1 MEAEIKNPI
10 GYARTSTRDQDINL
24 QINQLKA
31 IGIPDECIFF
41 DFGVSGSVPAER
53 RQGYRQLIG
62 YAKTHEVG
70 AIYCFEISR
79 LGRTAMETLKLV
91 ETWENSGVRVISL
104 SPAEAWSKNCD
115 PLFRELIVH
124 MMSWVANMERRML
137 KERVK
142 AGVQEYKDKHG
153 RWGKKPRE
161 PNQAKVEK
169 MYSQGMKLAEIARE
183 MKIPQSTLYK
193 WWGIWQDEKRVEFV
207 ENVK

>member
-1 MEAEIKNPI
+1 MEDFKNPI
-10 GYARTSTRDQDINL
+10 GYARVSTKDQDIEL

-31 IGIPDECIFF
+31 EGIPSDRIFY
-41 DFGVSGSVPAER
+41 DVGVSGAVPAER
-53 RQGYRQLIG
+53 RAGYKQLMN
-62 YAKTHEVG
+62 YAKNNKVD

-79 LGRTAMETLKLV
+79 LGRTARETLNLV
-91 ETWENSGVRVISL
+91 EAWESQGVMIISL
-104 SPAEAWSKNCD
+104 SPAESWSKNVD
-115 PLFRELIVH
+115 PLFRELLVY
-124 MMSWVANMERRML
+124 MLSWIANIERKML

-161 PNQAKVEK
+161 PNQMKVEK
-169 MYSQGMKLAEIARE
+169 MLSQGMKLAEIARE

-193 WWGIWQDEKRVEFV
+193 WWHIWQDEKRVEFV

>member
-1 MEAEIKNPI
+1 MEEIKNPI
-10 GYARTSTRDQDINL
+10 GYARTSTKEQDIDL

-31 IGIPDECIFF
+31 VGIPAERIFF
-41 DFGVSGSVPAER
+41 DFGVSGAVPAER
-53 RQGYRQLIG
+53 RQGYKQLMNF
-62 YAKTHEVG
+62 AKNNQVD

-91 ETWENSGVRVISL
+91 EAWENNGVRIISL
-104 SPAEAWSKNCD
+104 SPAESWSRNVD
-115 PLFRELIVH
+115 PLFRELLIH
-124 MMSWVANMERRML
+124 MLAWVANMERKVL

-142 AGVQEYKDKHG
+142 AGVAEYKDKHG

-169 MYSQGMKLAEIARE
+169 MYNGGMKLSQIARE

-193 WWGIWQDEKRVEFV
+193 YWNIWQDEKRVEYV